1 MLKGVVCPQTQ
12 QFETFDTCC
21 RRHNDSEERDCNAP
35 RFLLNELSKN
45 DEKRKE
51 VRISTTVLT
60 GCARS
65 YAIKQSRPYFIELP
79 SGWNMARG
87 SWAHAM
93 FENGHYSEHEYLIE
107 ERLRKYFDY
116 NGVLIP
122 VTGQPDEVNRVH
134 GILIDYKTKHMVPT
148 SVPIEHEAQF
158 NIYIWLLRGGEVIEG
173 KHTGEVVDVPIVRGG
188 MHYVSWQPKVP
199 WRRIQVPI
207 WDIFDTE
214 EWMMERMAPLLSW
227 KESGILPS
235 CNSLFTYGKCECQKL
250 EESHNDYWREHGI
263 IR

>member
-148 SVPIEHEAQF
+148 SAPIEHEAQF
-158 NIYIWLLRGGEVIEG
+158 NVYVWLLKGGEIVT
-173 KHTGEVVDVPIVRGG
+173 KDSSRLGEIVDIDIVRGG
-188 MHYVSWQPKVP
+188 MHYVSWQPKIP

-207 WDIFDTE
+207 WDF
-214 EWMMERMAPLLSW
+214 
-227 KESGILPS
+227 
-235 CNSLFTYGKCECQKL
+235 
-250 EESHNDYWREHGI
+250 
-263 IR
+263 